1 MSDKLQ
7 KRIIFGFLGAIV
19 LYFAAMSFF
28 VWNGKSQVS
37 RYLQEQPVSS
47 EAGLSYEASY
57 TVNGQTISVT
67 VPAQEDS
74 VSLETA
80 RDIAAVGILNSADQL
95 GLTLPDHFEQDI
107 KIVPST
113 ELPISSL
120 INQ

>member
-1 MSDKLQ
+1 MSNKLQ

-28 VWNGKSQVS
+28 VWNSKGPV
-37 RYLQEQPVSS
+37 YLQEGRPVSS

-57 TVNGQTISVT
+57 TLNGQTISVT
-67 VPAQEDS
+67 VPAQEGD

-80 RDIAAVGILNSADQL
+80 RNIAAVGILNSADQL

-113 ELPISSL
+113 EK
-120 INQ
+120 Q

>member
-7 KRIIFGFLGAIV
+7 KRVIFGFLGAIV
-19 LYFAAMSFF
+19 LYFAVMSFF
-28 VWNGKSQVS
+28 VWNSKSPVS
-37 RYLQEQPVSS
+37 RYLQDTQPVSS

-113 ELPISSL
+113 EK
-120 INQ
+120 Q

>member
-28 VWNGKSQVS
+28 VWNSKSPVS
-37 RYLQEQPVSS
+37 RNLREAQPVSS

-67 VPAQEDS
+67 VPAQEGD
-74 VSLETA
+74 VSPETA
-80 RDIAAVGILNSADQL
+80 RNIAAVGILNSADQL

-113 ELPISSL
+113 EK
-120 INQ
+120 Q